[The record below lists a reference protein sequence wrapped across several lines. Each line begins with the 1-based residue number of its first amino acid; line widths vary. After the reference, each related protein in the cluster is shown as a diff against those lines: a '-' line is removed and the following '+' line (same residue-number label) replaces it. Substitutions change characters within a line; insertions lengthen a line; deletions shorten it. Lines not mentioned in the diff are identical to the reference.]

1 MLPSVL
7 SGSIM
12 KLADHPAE
20 RMAER
25 TNLPPEALAKLR
37 ALLGKTDSKHIPKGD
52 QHLRMPDGSS
62 AVLKDIGKRHVV
74 ATFYSRNMTPPG
86 RDMRM
91 SLSMRNTRPIFD
103 KAKENKEKVAAGL
116 RGRLTTE
123 VEQHGKNFV
132 SRLMYGDRLIGRIHL
147 QSNGSVAGSYI
158 DPAFRGMGLGKKL
171 YGETIRRMPGQ
182 TLVSDSMVSPDARR
196 VWHSLAKNPAYRVTE
211 MPQGPVAY
219 FPRYDAS
226 LPPKSAIT
234 SDLARQQFEPQRLS
248 PRDLVGHR
256 VLNASTPFTPA
267 AKPANSVVS
276 EPLLAANPPGFF
288 DRVRGLFVRNKNKVA
303 YVKSAGI
310 PDLNVLAPKWQN
322 RGHTQAAM
330 DAHTRDLQR
339 ALATGD
345 SALVDKEAADLLMIL
360 ATHVKQN
367 ALTPTLR
374 TRLSKSKQYAA
385 SPRLAMKK
393 TASEKRRRRSI
404 PEDAVVYSAIPDVDS
419 VMEHGLLSSHA
430 LNARPDLLEIAR
442 PDPEKR
448 EAWKK
453 RLASEMRR
461 VHRKGP
467 NVFFTLPDPDK
478 IGPQHY
484 INKDNLKTV
493 EVALGQLMKDQPAT
507 RVYGLELVQHGT
519 EGKRK
524 GYLSH
529 KKLRELLAANPKE
542 LWKHYDDPTGRYYAA
557 NVPHGAVI
565 TNNGVISPKYL
576 KHKTAAEKKPY
587 RHRAEVYIHD
597 GKGNVLANKTDSGW
611 QFPAGGIEGKDTPER
626 TAKREVLEEAGYRI
640 VNPRSFGAKPAP
652 AKWPEWYRDIA
663 RAKGRDNYAGQV
675 THMLVAELG
684 KKDKRLFD
692 KEGDGLHSLQ
702 LVPLRQVIADHEMI
716 VRDPKHSHHVFR
728 KATLP
733 GLKKLHKQLSG
744 GQTR

>member
-12 KLADHPAE
+12 KLADHPSE

-103 KAKENKEKVAAGL
+103 KARQDKHRSAENVSSYEHDL
-116 RGRLTTE
+116 R
-123 VEQHGKNFV
+123 
-132 SRLMYGDRLIGRIHL
+132 
-147 QSNGSVAGSYI
+147 
-158 DPAFRGMGLGKKL
+158 
-171 YGETIRRMPGQ
+171 
-182 TLVSDSMVSPDARR
+182 
-196 VWHSLAKNPAYRVTE
+196 
-211 MPQGPVAY
+211 
-219 FPRYDAS
+219 
-226 LPPKSAIT
+226 
-234 SDLARQQFEPQRLS
+234 
-248 PRDLVGHR
+248 
-256 VLNASTPFTPA
+256 
-267 AKPANSVVS
+267 
-276 EPLLAANPPGFF
+276 
-288 DRVRGLFVRNKNKVA
+288 
-303 YVKSAGI
+303 
-310 PDLNVLAPKWQN
+310 
-322 RGHTQAAM
+322 
-330 DAHTRDLQR
+330 R
-339 ALATGD
+339 ALSTGD
-345 SALVDKEAADLLMIL
+345 SSLVDQKADEFLADAAIHAKNRVLSP
-360 ATHVKQN
+360 
-367 ALTPTLR
+367 LTTLR
-374 TRLSKSKQYAA
+374 GAGTKHKTASDQSLLHTDFSKRNGTAHVSWR
-385 SPRLAMKK
+385 PK
-393 TASEKRRRRSI
+393 TASEKRRRRAI

-478 IGPQHY
+478 VGPQHY

-507 RVYGLELVQHGT
+507 RVYGLELVPHGT

-652 AKWPEWYRDIA
+652 AKWPEWYREIA

>member
-12 KLADHPAE
+12 KLADHPSE

-91 SLSMRNTRPIFD
+91 SLSPRNTRPIFD
-103 KAKENKEKVAAGL
+103 KARKNKH
-116 RGRLTTE
+116 R
-123 VEQHGKNFV
+123 
-132 SRLMYGDRLIGRIHL
+132 
-147 QSNGSVAGSYI
+147 
-158 DPAFRGMGLGKKL
+158 
-171 YGETIRRMPGQ
+171 
-182 TLVSDSMVSPDARR
+182 
-196 VWHSLAKNPAYRVTE
+196 
-211 MPQGPVAY
+211 
-219 FPRYDAS
+219 
-226 LPPKSAIT
+226 SA
-234 SDLARQQFEPQRLS
+234 E
-248 PRDLVGHR
+248 
-256 VLNASTPFTPA
+256 NAS
-267 AKPANSVVS
+267 SY
-276 EPLLAANPPGFF
+276 EH
-288 DRVRGLFVRNKNKVA
+288 
-303 YVKSAGI
+303 
-310 PDLNVLAPKWQN
+310 DL
-322 RGHTQAAM
+322 R
-330 DAHTRDLQR
+330 R
-339 ALATGD
+339 ALSTGD
-345 SALVDKEAADLLMIL
+345 SALVDQKAGEFLADAAIHAKNRVLSP
-360 ATHVKQN
+360 
-367 ALTPTLR
+367 LTTLR
-374 TRLSKSKQYAA
+374 GSE
-385 SPRLAMKK
+385 MKRK
-393 TASEKRRRRSI
+393 TAEKKSYRRII
-404 PEDAVVYSAIPDVDS
+404 PEDAVVYSATPS
-419 VMEHGLLSSHA
+419 AESALKYGLLSSRA
-430 LNARPDLLEIAR
+430 IAKRPDLLAIAR
-442 PDPEKR
+442 PDPKDRAEWLESYERHKR
-448 EAWKK
+448 K
-453 RLASEMRR
+453 ASRG
-461 VHRKGP
+461 GP
-467 NVFFTLPDPDK
+467 SFFFTKPDPDK
-478 IGPQHY
+478 ISDKHY
-484 INKDNLKTV
+484 IKKWKLEEL
-493 EVALGQLMKDQPAT
+493 EVALGKLLKDHPKT
-507 RVYGLELVQHGT
+507 RIYGSELVPLT
-519 EGKRK
+519 KDAKVVRK
-524 GYLSH
+524 KILTR
-529 KKLRELLAANPKE
+529 REVLQYINTPSKE
-542 LWKHYDDPTGRYYAA
+542 LWKHHDDPEGRYYAA
-557 NVPHGAVI
+557 NVPHGALLVPG
-565 TNNGVISPKYL
+565 GVVDPVYL
-576 KHKTAAEKKPY
+576 KKTAGKKPY